1 MCNFKRLSP
10 FFVILVFLMSGATP
24 PTEDPK
30 PADVE
35 LRGNIV
41 CLAEEMH
48 THYNVERFKTH
59 PPFIWGQ
66 DRGRYILHASAYIV
80 SRGVLC

>member
-48 THYNVERFKTH
+48 THYNVERFKKPTH
-59 PPFIWGQ
+59 IYMG
-66 DRGRYILHASAYIV
+66 
-80 SRGVLC
+80 SRPRQAHTTRFCVHR

>member
-10 FFVILVFLMSGATP
+10 FFVILVFLISGATP

-30 PADVE
+30 PEEVE

-48 THYNVERFKTH
+48 THYNVELFKTH
-59 PPFIWGQ
+59 STS
-66 DRGRYILHASAYIV
+66 YTV
-80 SRGVLC
+80 SRLRQVHTTRFCGHR